1 MYGGEK
7 CESVRESA
15 KIIYKNLKKMNESVR
30 ESVRVREN
38 TYTSIYT
45 TKFVY
50 IVASHLKILTSV

>member
-1 MYGGEK
+1 MRV
-7 CESVRESA
+7 CERVI

-38 TYTSIYT
+38 IYTSIDT

-50 IVASHLKILTSV
+50 IVAAHLKT